1 MGEREDAMRF
11 RDDLQALKGS
21 YGAVL
26 TPFAADGSVDIDAL
40 GGLAFWQRQAG
51 LTGLSIG
58 GSTGE
63 PSSQTV
69 AERISAMRA
78 VADVTRDE
86 IPFIPAAGS
95 AKLDESLEL
104 TNAAVELGADAV
116 LLITPYYVKPTQR
129 ALVEWYRTIAGEFP
143 EVPFIVYNVPSR
155 TAVDVNPATV
165 LEIRHAC
172 ENVVG
177 IKETTKDFEH
187 FSHVLKLCGRDF
199 LVWSGIELLCLPLL
213 ALGGV
218 GYISALANLTP
229 RSLGDM
235 YRAWDEGRIDE
246 AQQIHYALHPLVE
259 LLFVETN
266 PAPAKWVLQE
276 AGKLPSGT
284 VRSPLI
290 DLTKEGRGKVV
301 GLLAQAREVLK
312 YEGLDLGH
320 LLDPAL
326 VAAGT

>member
-1 MGEREDAMRF
+1 MRF
-11 RDDLQALKGS
+11 RTNLQALKGS
-21 YGAVL
+21 FGAVL
-26 TPFAADGSVDIDAL
+26 TPFAKDGSVDIDAL
-40 GGLAFWQRQAG
+40 SGFARWQREAG

-69 AERISAMRA
+69 AERIDAMRA
-78 VADVTRDE
+78 VAEVCSDE
-86 IPFIPAAGS
+86 VPFIPAAGS

-104 TNAAVELGADAV
+104 AGAAVELGADGV

-143 EVPFIVYNVPSR
+143 DVPFIIYNVPSR
-155 TAVDVNPATV
+155 TAVDVDPSTV
-165 LEIRHAC
+165 LEIRRTC

-187 FSHVLKLCGRDF
+187 FSYVLKRCGPDF

-213 ALGGV
+213 ALGGA
-218 GYISALANLTP
+218 GYISALANLAP

-235 YRAWDEGRIDE
+235 YRAWNDGRIAE
-246 AQQIHYALHPLVE
+246 ARRIHYALHPLAE

-276 AGKLPSGT
+276 AGKLPSEA

-290 DLTKEGRGKVV
+290 DLTDEGKVKV
-301 GLLAQAREVLK
+301 VRLLAQAQVVLE

-320 LLDPAL
+320 LLDSDLVPA
-326 VAAGT
+326 

>member
-1 MGEREDAMRF
+1 MRF
-11 RDDLQALKGS
+11 RNDLQALRGS
-21 YGAVL
+21 FGAVL
-26 TPFAADGSVDIDAL
+26 TPFAQDGSVDIDSL
-40 GGLAFWQRQAG
+40 KAFAGWQRDAG

-63 PSSQTV
+63 PSSQSV
-69 AERISAMRA
+69 AERISALEA
-78 VADVTRDE
+78 VASVTNDE

-104 TNAAVELGADAV
+104 AQAAVALGADAV
-116 LLITPYYVKPTQR
+116 LLITPYYARPTQK
-129 ALVEWYRTIAGEFP
+129 ALVEWYRVIAGEFP
-143 EVPFIVYNVPSR
+143 DVPFIVYNVPSR
-155 TAVDVNPATV
+155 TAVDVNPQTV
-165 LEIRHAC
+165 LEIRRAC

-235 YRAWDEGRIDE
+235 YRAWDAGRIDE
-246 AQQIHYALHPLVE
+246 AQRIHYALHPLAE

-276 AGKLPSGT
+276 AGKLPSAT

-290 DLTKEGRGKVV
+290 GLTEEGKVKAAK
-301 GLLAQAREVLK
+301 LLAQAREVLD
-312 YEGLDLGH
+312 YEGLELAH
-320 LLDPAL
+320 VLDPSL
-326 VAAGT
+326 AAA